1 MPDVVIDIFMF
12 IMGGTV
18 AVAALGWLFQIMRM
32 LIKGK

>member
-18 AVAALGWLFQIMRM
+18 AVAALGWLFQAMRI